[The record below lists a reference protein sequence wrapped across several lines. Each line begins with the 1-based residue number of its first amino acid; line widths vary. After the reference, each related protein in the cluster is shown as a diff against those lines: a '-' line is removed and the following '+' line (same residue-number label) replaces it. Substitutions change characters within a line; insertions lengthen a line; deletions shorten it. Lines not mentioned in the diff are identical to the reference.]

1 MIKTES
7 QRAGQYHLQTKTQRK
22 AIIQE
27 KITENFPVYKKK
39 INVMS
44 EEDPNL

>member
-7 QRAGQYHLQTKTQRK
+7 QRTGQYHLQTKTQRK

-27 KITENFPVYKKK
+27 KITENFPVYKK
-39 INVMS
+39 INVMN